1 MQYCCLHFFQV
12 KTKTSASFP
21 IPLIELYDVTQDQ
34 WTVILGVEVLSAAA
48 ATSHVVGKKI
58 FILGGERP
66 AVDGFSSNKSSYFD
80 TETNKIKTP

>member
-1 MQYCCLHFFQV
+1 M
-12 KTKTSASFP
+12 
-21 IPLIELYDVTQDQ
+21 
-34 WTVILGVEVLSAAA
+34 LSAAA

-80 TETNKIKTP
+80 IETNKIKTPQQYELPKLSSRHASGILTFPKLKLS